1 MPAIL
6 VVDDEPMLRAMIE
19 FALRLEGFPV
29 MTAGS
34 AAEALS
40 AAHSNPGDVDLL
52 ITEVRLPGMNGPDL
66 AANLLAEDPAMRV
79 LFLAGSLD
87 AAPPLGP
94 SPQFEVFAKPFP
106 LNAFLAE
113 VRKLMQPLPVPSLH

>member
-40 AAHSNPGDVDLL
+40 APPGA
-52 ITEVRLPGMNGPDL
+52 PGL
-66 AANLLAEDPAMRV
+66 T
-79 LFLAGSLD
+79 F
-87 AAPPLGP
+87 
-94 SPQFEVFAKPFP
+94 
-106 LNAFLAE
+106 
-113 VRKLMQPLPVPSLH
+113 

>member
-52 ITEVRLPGMNGPDL
+52 ITEVRLPGMTGPDL
-66 AANLLAEDPAMRV
+66 AANLMAEDPALRV

-87 AAPPLGP
+87 AAPPLA